1 MNTQEINSSQTQK
14 ALLAV
19 KAMKQKLEDV
29 QKRKTEP
36 LAVIGMSCRLPG
48 GINSPEEFWQ
58 LLVEKKDAI
67 TDIPKDRWNLQ
78 DYFDEDP
85 AEPGKLYVKQGGFV
99 EGPYQFDPELF
110 GLSKRESISMDPQ
123 QRLLLELSWEALE
136 RAGIAPR
143 KAESR
148 HNTGLFIGMATND
161 YARFHM
167 HSADTC
173 DIDVYSFTGCAPSI
187 ASGRISQLLDLGGPT
202 LTLDTACSSSIVA
215 LHLARQSILN
225 DECEVALVGGV
236 NLILTPEN
244 TVYFCKTS
252 ALSPDSRCH
261 TFDEKANGYVRSE
274 GAGVIVLKRLS
285 QAIADKDN
293 ILAVMLGSAIN
304 HDGEGI
310 GLTAPNGD
318 SQQRLVE
325 KALKVSGV
333 NPQEISYIETHGTGT
348 PLGDPIELQ
357 ALGRVFS
364 SRKDAIAIGSCKS
377 NIGHTE
383 AAAGVTGIIKTI
395 LCLQHKKLAPNLHF
409 NQPSSFIP
417 WDKLPLRV
425 VKDVE
430 DWQPISGKRIAGV
443 SSFGFSGTNSH
454 AIFTEAPVTSAN
466 TVESII
472 EASAQILV
480 LSGKTPKR
488 LQSMVKKSL
497 DYVKSNRDASLHNKV
512 SLNDFCYAMNRGRHH
527 FANRLVI
534 HCNSFQDLEQKLV
547 EWLQKNTAG
556 AVNTIPTEKLPLAIE
571 LRQSAAAM
579 ENVFS
584 WLKQHNPYF
593 KKLVEDIAVLF
604 HAHGLLTPEADQ
616 SDASYLAEFQKYP
629 ELFCHYYAWIK
640 WTGDLLGPISYLSV
654 DSTGALA
661 AACYAEEITL
671 EDAVELCAMFVK
683 GKHVDVQTKTR
694 HSAKTAYMVNG
705 QYEFKERN
713 FDDWYKILTEPV
725 KSEILQNSFASKSTL
740 LIMNASPTAFGALPH
755 KEIHLPALTQSMDSF
770 VNQLIGFCLDEAY
783 EINWKSFYYGQDFHF
798 IPVPVMAFDRDEY
811 RLETPF
817 TKNTGVEKSDNRK
830 SVNGES
836 FNDKPINHQKLVVDK
851 SGHPLLGK
859 RIFIPQSSSIIY
871 QQSIKPG
878 QVPFLL
884 DHGFLKKVV
893 VPATAYLETIHAA
906 IKSAGLAGNIQ
917 LEEVIYHA
925 GLYLPEDD
933 VIYTQVVLSG
943 PDFNQVELLSAP
955 ESKLLADV
963 NCDWTLHCSAKIS
976 RSDET
981 IPAFSD
987 KSILAS
993 LNANPVTESFYIDL
1007 NEYGYLFGPA
1017 HQGVTHLLHPDQKT
1031 CFALVELAASV
1042 TTELDQYFFHPA
1054 HLDSC
1059 CHSILTLLDKTNPD
1073 SIFITIGKDQ
1083 VRMLQAAEKT
1093 VLVKAT
1099 LTEKTDFSV
1108 KADMEIYNL
1117 QGQCLAYVKGYT
1129 MKAVTRHLLN
1139 PDVAQKSESIK
1150 IDTDVQKLDTQKTDS
1165 QKFDTKKIADW
1176 IYVNQWQET
1185 ALDKSVSLHQVHW
1198 LIVER
1203 ESVQNSGLAETLVQV
1218 IKDAGSTSQV
1228 VNKSEIA
1235 SIHNIVQ
1242 SAAKKTGVIY
1252 LAADYGR
1259 LDESTDSALINQ
1271 SSESRYFELT
1281 EILNAIPMM
1290 DNPVNLFVLTKGSV
1304 FVDQSEPYLDLTGSV
1319 LWGAGRSIL
1328 LERPDIRFA
1337 NIDLD
1342 PMFPI
1347 ENGESLKAILTDT
1360 YPQEDQFAIRDG
1372 KIWINRLQKQNSE
1385 IHVSDTDL
1393 QLDFTQNFKL
1403 AIDEQGTI
1411 DNLYFKPVIAEE
1423 LNDDEVEIETAAA
1436 ALNLSDVVTAL
1447 DLLNT
1452 SIANSKGNNECRF
1465 GVDTVGRISR
1475 MGKAVTAYQIGDWVM
1490 GFAPGCL
1497 AKHVKVHH
1505 QCIVHKPDNFSV
1517 YESATIP
1524 TSFLTAYY
1532 ALMTLA
1538 KLKKGDKV
1546 LIHAAAGGV
1555 GIAAINL
1562 ANIIGAEVYATASH
1576 AKWPLLKSLGVKHI
1590 YNSRTL
1596 DFADEIL
1603 RDTKGEGVDLVLN
1616 SLIGEYIQ
1624 KNVDVLKTNGRF
1636 VEIGEREILTAEQVK
1651 SFGKPFSYYS
1661 FTLFDISRDHPEQIS
1676 SMFHEMIPLWKSRDF
1691 TGIPYQLFQAKHV
1704 KNALRMM
1711 QQGLHKGK
1719 LVIALEDLKAT
1730 ARKESIKNSPAILI
1744 TGGMGGI
1751 GWACAQWLVN
1761 SSVKNIFLMGRNP
1774 LNADIESKMQSLA
1787 KNGKHI
1793 EYFSGDVARF
1803 EDVENIIQKIAD
1815 KGIELNGIL
1824 HTAGIMKNALIAD
1837 ETQDDAKAVFAAKVS
1852 GTWNLHQAT
1861 KDMSLDFFA
1870 CFSSMTSLIGAAG
1883 AASYA
1888 AGNKFIDN
1896 LVAYRRSL
1904 GLNAQAINWCAW
1916 EEVGMLTRLNEAAQD
1931 YWRENGMRALP
1942 NEIAL
1947 DIFEKLSAT
1956 TATNIAVLPA
1966 DWAIWNRQYERLPS
1980 ALIGLEATAAS
1991 PATIQVSTAQES
2003 KNQNDDV
2010 YLLVSNSIRKVL
2022 RLASS
2027 TTLNDHTSFKEM
2039 GIDSLMSVEL
2049 RNILSKA
2056 LGIKLSSTLLYNYSN
2071 IHSLAEYLATET
2083 GNQKPVVAPVEIKAT
2098 VAKPAIDTKALLK
2111 EQLKTLL
2118 RLKADTVIDE
2128 QESFKNMGIDSLMSV
2143 ELRNKLSKALGIK
2156 LSSTLLFN
2164 YTTVSLLAEHL
2175 HSLVNPGE
2183 TKATE
2188 PAPAPQVV
2196 KAVEEK
2202 LVAAEPVKANEELSI
2217 EQLRSLLDE
2226 KLMEEIE

>member
-1 MNTQEINSSQTQK
+1 MNTQDINANPTQK

-19 KAMKQKLEDV
+19 KAMKQKLEDM
-29 QKRKTEP
+29 QKHKSEP

-48 GINSPEEFWQ
+48 GVNSPEEFWQ
-58 LLVEKKDAI
+58 LLVDKKDAI
-67 TDIPKDRWNLQ
+67 TDIPQDRWNLQ

-110 GLSKRESISMDPQ
+110 GLSRRESMSMDPQ
-123 QRLLLELSWEALE
+123 QRLLLELSWEAME

-225 DECEVALVGGV
+225 DECEIALVGGV

-252 ALSPDSRCH
+252 ALSPDNRCH

-333 NPQEISYIETHGTGT
+333 NPEEISYIETHGTGT

-364 SRKDAIAIGSCKS
+364 SRKDSIAIGSCKS

-383 AAAGVTGIIKTI
+383 AAAGVAGIIKTI
-395 LCLQHKKLAPNLHF
+395 LCLQHKQLAPNLHF

-417 WDKLPLRV
+417 WEKLPLRV

-430 DWQPISGKRIAGV
+430 DWKPVSGKRIAGV

-454 AIFTEAPVTSAN
+454 ALFTEAPLPSVATTA
-466 TVESII
+466 E
-472 EASAQILV
+472 SAQILV
-480 LSGKTPKR
+480 LSGKTSKR
-488 LQSMVKKSL
+488 LKTAVKKSL
-497 DYVKSNRDASLHNKV
+497 DFLKSNRNI
-512 SLNDFCYAMNRGRHH
+512 SLNDFCYSMNRGRHH
-527 FANRLVI
+527 FSNRLVI
-534 HCNSFQDLEQKLV
+534 HCNSLQELEHKLH
-547 EWLQKNTAG
+547 EWDQQ
-556 AVNTIPTEKLPLAIE
+556 NTIDNIKKNQEKLPLAME
-571 LRQSAAAM
+571 LRQSVESM
-579 ENVFS
+579 QPVFS
-584 WLKQHNPYF
+584 YMKQHNPYY
-593 KKLVEDIAVLF
+593 KKIFDKCELLF
-604 HAHGLLTPEADQ
+604 REHGISISESNQEEMA
-616 SDASYLAEFQKYP
+616 YLAEFQQYP
-629 ELFCHYYAWIK
+629 EIFCHYYAWIK
-640 WTGDLLGPISYLSV
+640 WVGDVIGRIGYLSV
-654 DSTGALA
+654 DSIAALA

-671 EDAVELCAMFVK
+671 ENAVAFCAMFVK
-683 GKHVDVQTKTR
+683 GKHFSIQTKTKN
-694 HSAKTAYMVNG
+694 SAKTAYQVNG

-713 FDDWYKILTEPV
+713 FDDWYRILTAPV
-725 KSEILQNSFASKSTL
+725 TTGVLQNNFSSKSSL
-740 LIMNASPTAFGALPH
+740 LMINAATTSLASPLH
-755 KEIHLPALTQSMDSF
+755 KEIHLPVLSLAMDSF
-770 VNQLIGFCLDEAY
+770 INQLIGFFVNETYD
-783 EINWKSFYYGQDFHF
+783 INWNLFYQGQDFHF
-798 IPVPVMAFDRDEY
+798 IPVPIMDFERDQY
-811 RLETPF
+811 KLDAPVA
-817 TKNTGVEKSDNRK
+817 NQQKS
-830 SVNGES
+830 
-836 FNDKPINHQKLVVDK
+836 IAVV
-851 SGHPLLGK
+851 SASHPLLGN
-859 RIFIPQSSSIIY
+859 RIFVPQSSSIIF

-878 QVPFLL
+878 QVKFLL

-906 IKSAGLAGNIQ
+906 IKSAGLAANTR

-933 VIYTQVVLSG
+933 VVYTQVVLSG
-943 PDFNQVELLSAP
+943 PDFSQVELLSAT

-963 NCDWTLHCSAKIS
+963 NCEWTLHCSAKIN
-976 RSDET
+976 RSHEAV
-981 IPAFSD
+981 PVFSD
-987 KSILAS
+987 MSSVSS
-993 LNANPVTESFYIDL
+993 LKANPVPEMFYQGL

-1017 HQGVTHLLHPDQKT
+1017 HQGVTHIFHPDQKT
-1031 CFALVELAASV
+1031 CLALVELPDSIV
-1042 TTELDQYFFHPA
+1042 MEFDQYIFHPA

-1059 CHSILTLLDKTNPD
+1059 CHSILTLLDKSNPD

-1083 VRMLQAAEKT
+1083 VNLLQTAEKT

-1129 MKAVTRHLLN
+1129 MKAVQRQLLN
-1139 PDVAQKSESIK
+1139 PEIAV
-1150 IDTDVQKLDTQKTDS
+1150 TQKVEPIKANIDM
-1165 QKFDTKKIADW
+1165 QKIADW
-1176 IYVNQWQET
+1176 LYVNQW
-1185 ALDKSVSLHQVHW
+1185 HQTPVNKLKNLQKNHW
-1198 LIVER
+1198 LIVR
-1203 ESVQNSGLAETLVQV
+1203 NDSANSHKIAEVLMQI
-1218 IKDAGSTSQV
+1218 IKDADGTSQLLDR
-1228 VNKSEIA
+1228 SEIA
-1235 SIHNIVQ
+1235 SIHDLVQ
-1242 SAAKKTGVIY
+1242 SATKKTGVVY
-1252 LAADYGR
+1252 LAADFDR
-1259 LDESTDSALINQ
+1259 LDQSNNQLISQ
-1271 SSESRYFELT
+1271 AVESRYFELA
-1281 EILNAIPMM
+1281 EILNAIPVM
-1290 DNPVNLFVLTKGSV
+1290 DSAVNLFAITKGSV
-1304 FVDQSEPYLDLTGSV
+1304 VVDQSEPYLDLTSSA

-1342 PMFPI
+1342 PVFPL
-1347 ENGESLKAILTDT
+1347 ENGEVLQAVLADA
-1360 YPQEDQFAIRDG
+1360 YPEEDQFAIRDG
-1372 KIWINRLQKQNSE
+1372 KIWINRLQKQNADTPVSE
-1385 IHVSDTDL
+1385 TDL
-1393 QLDFTQNFKL
+1393 KIDFKQDFKL
-1403 AIDEQGTI
+1403 AIDEQGAI
-1411 DNLYFKPVIAEE
+1411 DNLYYKTVTEE
-1423 LNDDEVEIETAAA
+1423 TLSDDEVEIEMSAA
-1436 ALNLSDVVTAL
+1436 ALNFYDVVTAL
-1447 DLLNT
+1447 DLIDT
-1452 SIANSKGNNECRF
+1452 SIVNGKANDECRF
-1465 GVDTVGRISR
+1465 GLDAVGRISR
-1475 MGKAVTAYQIGDWVM
+1475 MGKSVKGYQIGDWVM
-1490 GFAPGCL
+1490 GFAAGCL
-1497 AKHVKVHH
+1497 AKRVKVHY
-1505 QCIVHKPDNFSV
+1505 QCIAHKPDNFSIH
-1517 YESATIP
+1517 ETATIP
-1524 TSFLTAYY
+1524 TAFLTAYY
-1532 ALMTLA
+1532 ALVTLG
-1538 KLKKGDKV
+1538 KMKKGDKV

-1596 DFADEIL
+1596 EFSDQIL
-1603 RDTKGEGVDLVLN
+1603 KETSGEGVDLILN
-1616 SLIGEYIQ
+1616 SFIGEYIA
-1624 KNVDVLKTNGRF
+1624 KNVDVLKPNGRF

-1651 SFGKPFSYYS
+1651 SFGKPFSYYP
-1661 FTLFDISRDHPEQIS
+1661 FTLFEISRDHPEQITG
-1676 SMFHEMIPLWKSRDF
+1676 MFNEMAPLWKSRSF
-1691 TGIPYQLFQAKHV
+1691 TGIPFQLFQAKQI
-1704 KNALRMM
+1704 KNAFRMM

-1719 LVIALEDLKAT
+1719 LVVSLEDEKSVST
-1730 ARKESIKNSPAILI
+1730 KKEINNASAILI

-1751 GWACAQWLVN
+1751 GWACAQWLA
-1761 SSVKNIFLMGRNP
+1761 STSVKHIFLMGRNP
-1774 LNADIESKMQSLA
+1774 LNAEIENKIQSLA

-1793 EYFSGDVARF
+1793 EYFSGDVAKLQ
-1803 EDVENIIQKIAD
+1803 DVENIIQKIAD
-1815 KGIELNGIL
+1815 KDIRLNGIL
-1824 HTAGIMKNALIAD
+1824 HTAGIMKNALIAN
-1837 ETQDDAKAVFAAKVS
+1837 ETQDDVKSVLAAKVS

-1861 KDMSLDFFA
+1861 QHLNLDFFA
-1870 CFSSMTSLIGAAG
+1870 CFSSMTSLVGAAG

-1896 LVAYRRSL
+1896 LVSYRKSL
-1904 GLNAQAINWCAW
+1904 GLCAQAINWCAW

-1931 YWRENGMRALP
+1931 YWRENGMQALS

-1947 DIFEKLSAT
+1947 AIFEKLSAT
-1956 TATNIAVLPA
+1956 TSTNVAVLPA
-1966 DWAIWNRQYERLPS
+1966 DWSVWNRQYERLPS
-1980 ALIGLEATAAS
+1980 VLINLEGQATPS
-1991 PATIQVSTAQES
+1991 PAATQSSVVQAFA
-2003 KNQNDDV
+2003 NQHNDV
-2010 YLLVSNSIRKVL
+2010 HALVSNSVRKVL
-2022 RLASS
+2022 RLDSASAI
-2027 TTLNDHTSFKEM
+2027 NDHTSFKEM

-2071 IHSLAEYLATET
+2071 IHLLAEYLTTET
-2083 GNQKPVVAPVEIKAT
+2083 GNQKPHQIVQQVNE
-2098 VAKPAIDTKALLK
+2098 KPEVSKKSAIDTKALLK

-2118 RLKADTVIDE
+2118 RLKSDAVIDE
-2128 QESFKNMGIDSLMSV
+2128 QEPFKNMGIDSLMSV
-2143 ELRNKLSKALGIK
+2143 ELRNKLSKALGVK
-2156 LSSTLLFN
+2156 LSTTLLFN
-2164 YTTVSLLAEHL
+2164 YTTVSSLAEHL
-2175 HSLVNPGE
+2175 RTLVEPGE
-2183 TKATE
+2183 SKTVDPASQVTKEVEGKSITTE
-2188 PAPAPQVV
+2188 TIKTNDP
-2196 KAVEEK
+2196 
-2202 LVAAEPVKANEELSI
+2202 ANEQELSI

-2226 KLMEEIE
+2226 KLMEEID